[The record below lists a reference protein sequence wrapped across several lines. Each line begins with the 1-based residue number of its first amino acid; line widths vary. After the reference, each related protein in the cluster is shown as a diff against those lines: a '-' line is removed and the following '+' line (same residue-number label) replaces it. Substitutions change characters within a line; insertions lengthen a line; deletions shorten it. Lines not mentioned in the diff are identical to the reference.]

1 MLYQEAK
8 SQISKAIREPQGG
21 KAILSNHQAHN
32 VESTHKPSPT
42 KTAAGLSVQALW
54 LGQI

>member
-32 VESTHKPSPT
+32 VESISPAKIDTWHT
-42 KTAAGLSVQALW
+42 KIKAKRK
-54 LGQI
+54 

>member
-1 MLYQEAK
+1 MLYQDAK

-32 VESTHKPSPT
+32 VESAHKPSPAKIDT
-42 KTAAGLSVQALW
+42 WHTTIKAK
-54 LGQI
+54 